1 MKVKFIAFVMD
12 MTEVVDF
19 FLFQIIL
26 EEPMTILKKA
36 QAGEITGEMI
46 EVAKKEG
53 LDPEV
58 IRQGVALGEIV
69 ILKSSRKNI
78 HPVAVGK
85 GLFTKVSASVGMYEQ
100 ADTIESE
107 MVKIDAALAAK
118 ADTLMDLSVRG
129 PIDAMRESVLST
141 VDRPVGTL
149 PLYQA
154 LAAAQEKYGTALS
167 MTADDLFAMIE
178 KHAAE
183 GVSFLALHC
192 GTTMDVVN
200 RAKEEGRID
209 PLVSYGGSH
218 LIGWMV
224 HNQSENPLF
233 AQFDRVLSICRQYD
247 VVLSFADGMRPGCIA
262 DSLDGAQVHELVI
275 LGGLVKRAREAG
287 VQVMV
292 KGPGHVPLDQIQ
304 TTVQLQKRLCGGA
317 PYFVFGC
324 LPTDSGAG
332 SDHVTGA
339 IGGAV
344 AAYYGA
350 DFLCYVTPAEH
361 IGMPN
366 ADDVY
371 LGVMASRIAAH
382 AGDVGKGHPDAVA
395 WDLQMS
401 VARRE
406 LNWGRQME
414 LAIDPETANRV
425 WRDRSTSFSSE
436 CSMCGDFCAMKIVA
450 QYLRD

>member
-1 MKVKFIAFVMD
+1 
-12 MTEVVDF
+12 
-19 FLFQIIL
+19 
-26 EEPMTILKKA
+26 MTILEKA
-36 QAGEITGEMI
+36 RAGEITAEMI
-46 EVAKKEG
+46 YVAEKEG
-53 LDPEV
+53 LDPEL
-58 IRQGVALGEIV
+58 IRQGVAAGEIV
-69 ILKSSRKNI
+69 ILKSARPNI
-78 HPVAVGK
+78 NPVAVGK
-85 GLFTKVSASVGMYEQ
+85 GLFTKVSASVGMYEVD
-100 ADTIESE
+100 DTIAGE
-107 MVKIDAALAAK
+107 MAKIDQAIKAK

-129 PIDAMRESVLST
+129 PIDAMREKVLAT

-149 PLYQA
+149 PLYQT
-154 LAAAQEKYGTALS
+154 LAMAQEKYGTALD
-167 MTADDLFAMIE
+167 MTADDMFAMME
-178 KHAAE
+178 KQAAD

-192 GTTMDVVN
+192 GTTMDVIN

-218 LIGWMV
+218 LIGWMI
-224 HNQSENPLF
+224 HNHCENPF
-233 AQFDRVLSICRQYD
+233 FTQYDRVLEICKKYD

-275 LGGLVKRAREAG
+275 LGGLVKKARAAG

-304 TTVQLQKRLCGGA
+304 TTVQLQKQLCGGA

-332 SDHVTGA
+332 MDHVTGA
-339 IGGAV
+339 IGGAI

-361 IGMPN
+361 IGMPS
-366 ADDVY
+366 AEDVY

-382 AGDVGKGHPDAVA
+382 AGDVGKGHPAAIA
-395 WDLQMS
+395 WDLEMS
-401 VARRE
+401 HARRE

-414 LAIDPETANRV
+414 LAIDTETATKV
-425 WRDRSTSFSSE
+425 WKDRSTNFASE
-436 CSMCGDFCAMKIVA
+436 CSMCGDFCAMKIVGK
-450 QYLRD
+450 YLRDENQEVRNER

>member
-1 MKVKFIAFVMD
+1 
-12 MTEVVDF
+12 
-19 FLFQIIL
+19 
-26 EEPMTILKKA
+26 MTILEKA
-36 QAGEITGEMI
+36 RAGEITEEMI
-46 EVAKKEG
+46 FVAEKEG
-53 LDPEV
+53 IDPEV
-58 IRQGVALGEIV
+58 IRQGVATGHIV

-78 HPVAVGK
+78 NPVAVGN
-85 GLFTKVSASVGMYEQ
+85 GLITKVSASVGMYELE
-100 ADTIESE
+100 DTIEGE
-107 MVKIDAALAAK
+107 MEKITSAIKAK
-118 ADTLMDLSVRG
+118 TDTLMDLSVRG
-129 PIDAMRESVLST
+129 PINKMREKVLST

-149 PLYQA
+149 PLYQT
-154 LAAAQEKYGTALS
+154 LAVAQEKYGTALD
-167 MTADDLFAMIE
+167 MTPDDMFEMME
-178 KHAAE
+178 QHASE

-192 GTTMDVVN
+192 GTTMDVIN

-224 HNQSENPLF
+224 HNQCENPF
-233 AQFDRVLSICRQYD
+233 FTQYDRVLEICKKYD

-275 LGGLVKRAREAG
+275 LGGLVKKARAAG

-304 TTVQLQKRLCGGA
+304 TTVQLQKQLCGGA

-339 IGGAV
+339 IGGAI
-344 AAYYGA
+344 ASYYGA

-371 LGVMASRIAAH
+371 MGVMATRIAAH
-382 AGDVGKGHPDAVA
+382 AGDVGKGHPGAIA
-395 WDLQMS
+395 WDHDMS

-406 LNWGRQME
+406 LKWKKQ
-414 LAIDPETANRV
+414 LQLSIDPETATKV
-425 WRDRSTSFSSE
+425 WKDRSTNFSSE

-450 QYLRD
+450 QYLRDENQEARIK

>member
-1 MKVKFIAFVMD
+1 
-12 MTEVVDF
+12 
-19 FLFQIIL
+19 
-26 EEPMTILKKA
+26 MTILEQA
-36 QAGEITGEMI
+36 RAGEITAEMI
-46 EVAKKEG
+46 YVAQKEG
-53 LDPEV
+53 IDPEF
-58 IRQGVALGEIV
+58 IRQGVSTGEIV
-69 ILKSSRKNI
+69 ILKSSRPNI
-78 HPVAVGK
+78 NPVAVGK
-85 GLFTKVSASVGMYEQ
+85 GLYVKVSASVGMYEKD
-100 ADTIESE
+100 DTIAGE
-107 MVKIDAALAAK
+107 MTKVKSAMKAK
-118 ADTLMDLSVRG
+118 TDTLMDLSVRG
-129 PIDAMRESVLST
+129 PIDEMRETVLST

-149 PLYQA
+149 PLYQT
-154 LAAAQEKYGTALS
+154 LAVAQKKYGTALN
-167 MTADDLFAMIE
+167 MTADDMFDMME
-178 KHAAE
+178 KHASE

-192 GTTMDVVN
+192 GTTMDVIN

-224 HNQSENPLF
+224 HNKCENPFF
-233 AQFDRVLSICRQYD
+233 AQYDRVLEICKKYD

-275 LGGLVKRAREAG
+275 LGGLVKKARAAG

-292 KGPGHVPLDQIQ
+292 KGPGHVPLDEIQ
-304 TTVQLQKRLCGGA
+304 TTVQLQKKLCGGA

-332 SDHVTGA
+332 SDHITGA
-339 IGGAV
+339 IGGAI

-371 LGVMASRIAAH
+371 MGVMASRIAAH
-382 AGDVGKGHPDAVA
+382 AADVAKGHPAALA
-395 WDLQMS
+395 WDLEMS
-401 VARRE
+401 TARRE
-406 LNWGRQME
+406 LNWERQME
-414 LAIDPETANRV
+414 LAIDPEQASRV
-425 WRDRSTSFSSE
+425 WKDRSTDFSSE

-450 QYLRD
+450 QYLRVETKEARIK